1 MNGKQVKVGQFAAK
15 LRRKLF
21 QEHLGLLGE
30 PYANVI
36 DPISDDFYKVGS
48 VNIKQCLQKLS

>member
-21 QEHLGLLGE
+21 QEHLLGE